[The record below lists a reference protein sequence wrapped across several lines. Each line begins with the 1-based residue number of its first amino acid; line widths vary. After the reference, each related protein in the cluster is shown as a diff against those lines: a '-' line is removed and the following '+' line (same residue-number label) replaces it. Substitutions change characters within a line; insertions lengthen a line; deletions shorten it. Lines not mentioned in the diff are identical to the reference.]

1 VLTLYNFRN
10 FNTSEDSKKFYLTS
24 SITDYYNALQF
35 YIQFPDYNYKDLRQ
49 RLIEKFKFIKTKVDE
64 LEILTSDELK
74 ETSVED
80 IIVADGLLNPYETIQ
95 TIIDSIIAR
104 FSKKS
109 KIQMYELLIIEH
121 QLAEINAIYKS
132 YQLNADSKQI
142 KTLQKLH
149 LQLREFNREK
159 QATRRDLSHLPSL
172 TRRLIP
178 FIDEITNETV
188 VSRSRTRGTMQ
199 GFFNLSYTRCLAYI
213 PLLEYFIMV
222 LEFIEYITLHRANIQ
237 SLIVNISPFI
247 ANLKSH
253 SLEDLENG
261 LRMMETIFKE
271 NFTPLP
277 GTLFNEKIVS
287 DKIHSS
293 METFIKTIYELIE
306 YNPLLNKPFVIS
318 QEIPLMNYPNQNLV
332 HVMNKLNISLSDT
345 PYSVSFDDYSYKFY
359 VGILDGSRESLEE
372 LLQNIEE
379 LNNFVNSFKTK
390 LNRTS
395 SHGGKGTSSFEPR
408 TPSRSSSKKSATK
421 KHVMTSLK
429 TQNKT
434 SVKELI
440 QQTNKLSFVSEPS
453 TPSIQDLKY
462 SEKIFMNL
470 NTLERIIDELNLLS
484 IEPVQFVD
492 MFDIFNTYILYDI
505 SVAENEEE
513 EMELITLY
521 YQVHFIKQVYG
532 QFLPILKMESRSITG
547 SVIRSKSARTKIMS

>member
-1 VLTLYNFRN
+1 
-10 FNTSEDSKKFYLTS
+10 
-24 SITDYYNALQF
+24 
-35 YIQFPDYNYKDLRQ
+35 LRQ

-271 NFTPLP
+271 NFTQ
-277 GTLFNEKIVS
+277 KIVS

-547 SVIRSKSARTKIMS
+547 SVIRSKSARTIIMS